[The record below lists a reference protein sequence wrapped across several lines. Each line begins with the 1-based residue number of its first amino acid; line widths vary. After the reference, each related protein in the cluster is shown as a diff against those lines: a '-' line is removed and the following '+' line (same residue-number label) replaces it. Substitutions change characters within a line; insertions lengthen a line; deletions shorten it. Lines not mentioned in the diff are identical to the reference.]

1 MKQITLQELVDNN
14 PCWLAFDFRQDGS
27 SNSRDLIQTLAACG
41 YRFAEIPDIIRAQ
54 KSECNELKDYLSCR
68 IVKIEQ
74 CL

>member
-1 MKQITLQELVDNN
+1 MKQITLQDLVDNN
-14 PCWLAFDFRQDGS
+14 PGWLAFNFCQDGS
-27 SNSRDLIQTLAACG
+27 SNSKDLIQTLAACG

-54 KSECNELKDYLSCR
+54 KSECTELKDFLSCQ